1 MTNRIR
7 QFEDAQWPVI
17 IPVEDEMQ
25 IVHGPARFAG
35 GECVMVES
43 PTWRNANE
51 VEVFVND
58 RTKKEYIMPIPS
70 RITGEFKDFTQ
81 GNPHKNGKGY
91 WVWLLVTPFTNVKRW
106 NVKG

>member
-35 GECVMVES
+35 GECVMVEC
-43 PTWRNANE
+43 PTRRDTSDVVQFV
-51 VEVFVND
+51 VEETGQD
-58 RTKKEYIMPIPS
+58 WIMPIPS
-70 RITGEFKDFTQ
+70 RITSEFKDFTQ
-81 GNPHKNGKGY
+81 GNPHKNGKGM
-91 WVWLLVTPFTNVKRW
+91 WVWLLVKI
-106 NVKG
+106 